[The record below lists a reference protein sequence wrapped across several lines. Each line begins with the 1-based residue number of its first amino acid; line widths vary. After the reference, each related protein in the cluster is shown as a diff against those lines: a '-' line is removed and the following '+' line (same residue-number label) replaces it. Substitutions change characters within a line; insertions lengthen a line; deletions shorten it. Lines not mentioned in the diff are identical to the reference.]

1 MREANPYFSVLMPVY
16 RPDPKIFREA
26 LDSILNQTF
35 GDFEL
40 LVVEDPSP
48 GPSAGDLMSEIGD
61 PRIQWLPLASR
72 SSLVGQLNRGLRI
85 ARAPWIA
92 RMDADDIALPERLA
106 EQKRCLE
113 QEPNLDVL
121 GTQIEVIDH
130 DSRLL
135 GFRRFPVSHRDIVK
149 ALASHNP
156 ISHPSVVFRR
166 SLALRLGGY
175 RYPGEPAEDYEL
187 WSRMAHADARFANLP
202 SVQVRYRLHEQ
213 GVKAQKIRRSLE
225 ATLLTKRLHWMG
237 HMTASDRAQLWMERV
252 AWLLPPKWV
261 YWAGTKARYQSKPTI
276 THRSTR

>member
-1 MREANPYFSVLMPVY
+1 MHETTPYFSVLMPVY
-16 RPDPKIFREA
+16 RPDPRIFKEA
-26 LDSILNQTF
+26 LDSILGQTF

-48 GPSAGDLMSEIGD
+48 GSSAEDLMEGVQD
-61 PRIQWLPLASR
+61 PRIRWLRLESR

-106 EQKRCLE
+106 EQKKRLE
-113 QEPNLDVL
+113 QDPDLDVL

-130 DSRLL
+130 HSRLL
-135 GFRRFPVSHRDIVK
+135 GFRQFPESHRDIVR

-156 ISHPSVVFRR
+156 ISHPSVVFRK
-166 SLALRLGGY
+166 SLALQLGGY

-187 WSRMAHADARFANLP
+187 WSRMAHANAHFANLE
-202 SVQVRYRLHEQ
+202 SAQVRYRLHEQ
-213 GVKAQKIRRSLE
+213 GVKAQKIRRTLE

-237 HMTASDRAQLWMERV
+237 HMTASDRAQMWMERI

-261 YWAGTKARYQSKPTI
+261 YWAGTKARYQKVADG
-276 THRSTR
+276 